1 MMGIVV
7 HGHLGPGIWMRYFRW
22 EDWKQQHLQISE
34 RTTSC
39 SELCLSFP
47 AHGNPFTAQQRASH
61 CHPLCTALFS
71 VLLQKPAFPLLITN
85 AHRADVWETTLYIEN
100 SEKKLLELFQRKCE
114 CFSDVLVLN
123 PANHTL
129 NRTFWLA
136 KWIWGF
142 CHFRPLFLTLQLPL
156 WRSITNPDPGYR
168 GARLFFLNHKNL
180 KPQAPISLGQLH
192 WYCRN

>member
-1 MMGIVV
+1 MA
-7 HGHLGPGIWMRYFRW
+7 IWV
-22 EDWKQQHLQISE
+22 LVSE
-34 RTTSC
+34 WDSSDGKTGSSGMCRSVNVLSC
-39 SELCLSFP
+39 PELCLSIP

-61 CHPLCTALFS
+61 CRPLCTAPFS

-85 AHRADVWETTLYIEN
+85 AHRADVWETTLYGEN
-100 SEKKLLELFQRKCE
+100 NEKKLLQLFQRKCE

-136 KWIWGF
+136 KWIWGV

-156 WRSITNPDPGYR
+156 WRSVSNPRPR
-168 GARLFFLNHKNL
+168 VQRCKVVFSEPQ
-180 KPQAPISLGQLH
+180 KPQAPNPYLPRPTALIL
-192 WYCRN
+192 